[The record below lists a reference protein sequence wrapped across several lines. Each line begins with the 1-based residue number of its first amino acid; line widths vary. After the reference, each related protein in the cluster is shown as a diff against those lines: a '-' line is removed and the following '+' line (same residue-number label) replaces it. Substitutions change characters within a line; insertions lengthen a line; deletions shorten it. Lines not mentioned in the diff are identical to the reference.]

1 MYRDLYSAIMC
12 RPLLSARGRA
22 KMRKKGSPWSAS
34 AADQGRIEKRRR
46 AGQPLFFISRAG
58 AQNYQAFTLYI
69 MRFAKRVPASY
80 PSLSI
85 PAAGRG
91 RPARWRPLQGGDRRA
106 GQIARAPDDRRR
118 SRRAGF
124 LEKALTLLIASGITR
139 SRNQGDSRV
148 DSDSS
153 TSGASRRKA
162 QIVCTSW
169 RSSISEAGF
178 NTAGAGTQAREGD
191 RIAAAPVALLQPQQ
205 VLSDYKAVHSPAVG
219 KADERAKADLI
230 DPRRA

>member
-1 MYRDLYSAIMC
+1 
-12 RPLLSARGRA
+12 
-22 KMRKKGSPWSAS
+22 MRKKGSPGQRPLLTRQNRKTAS
-34 AADQGRIEKRRR
+34 GGPASV
-46 AGQPLFFISRAG
+46 FISRAG

-106 GQIARAPDDRRR
+106 GQIARARMIVGVAAGLGFREGADVIDRQR
-118 SRRAGF
+118 
-124 LEKALTLLIASGITR
+124 ITR
-139 SRNQGDSRV
+139 SRNRGDSRV

-169 RSSISEAGF
+169 RSSISEAGS
-178 NTAGAGTQAREGD
+178 
-191 RIAAAPVALLQPQQ
+191 IP
-205 VLSDYKAVHSPAVG
+205 PAQGRRRG
-219 KADERAKADLI
+219 KETE
-230 DPRRA
+230 

>member
-12 RPLLSARGRA
+12 RPLLSAERQGENEEEKVRPGQ
-22 KMRKKGSPWSAS
+22 RPLLTS
-34 AADQGRIEKRRR
+34 GRIEKRRR
-46 AGQPLFFISRAG
+46 AGQPPFFISRAG

-124 LEKALTLLIASGITR
+124 
-139 SRNQGDSRV
+139 
-148 DSDSS
+148 
-153 TSGASRRKA
+153 
-162 QIVCTSW
+162 
-169 RSSISEAGF
+169 
-178 NTAGAGTQAREGD
+178 
-191 RIAAAPVALLQPQQ
+191 
-205 VLSDYKAVHSPAVG
+205 
-219 KADERAKADLI
+219 
-230 DPRRA
+230 